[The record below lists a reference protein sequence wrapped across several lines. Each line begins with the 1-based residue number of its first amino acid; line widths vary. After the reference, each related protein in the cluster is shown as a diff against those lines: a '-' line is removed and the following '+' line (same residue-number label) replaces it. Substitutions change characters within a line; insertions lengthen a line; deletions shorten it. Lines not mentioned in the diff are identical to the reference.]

1 MDKRKEEDHESSINS
16 STDLSGSEEDTSWI
30 EWFVNL
36 RGNEFFCAVSEDFI
50 QDDFNLCSLSNM
62 VPYYD
67 YALDMILDVEAP
79 FEEELN
85 EEQQEIVETASEVL
99 YGLIHSRYIL
109 TSKGMQAM
117 HDKFTTAHFGRCP
130 RVYCQGQPV
139 LPVGLSD
146 IPRNYSV
153 NVYCPKCH
161 DIFYPRSTR
170 QASLDGAYFGSTF
183 AHLFLLLFPEVIPS
197 EKPQLYTP
205 RIYGFKIHTSSVYY
219 SSQTSSGNKALTPTA
234 NSSSKQKKKKAKK

>member
-1 MDKRKEEDHESSINS
+1 
-16 STDLSGSEEDTSWI
+16 
-30 EWFVNL
+30 
-36 RGNEFFCAVSEDFI
+36 
-50 QDDFNLCSLSNM
+50 
-62 VPYYD
+62 
-67 YALDMILDVEAP
+67 MILDVEAP
-79 FEEELN
+79 FGFFPFLLSLFFSLFSLILSLLLTEEELN

-117 HDKFTTAHFGRCP
+117 YDKFAAAHFGRCP

-183 AHLFLLLFPEVIPS
+183 AHLFLLLFPEVIPP
-197 EKPQLYTP
+197 EKPQMYTP

-219 SSQTSSGNKALTPTA
+219 ASQQQNSTTTSSSSSSSRRNSSNSNKALTATA
-234 NSSSKQKKKKAKK
+234 SNNTTKQKKKKNKK